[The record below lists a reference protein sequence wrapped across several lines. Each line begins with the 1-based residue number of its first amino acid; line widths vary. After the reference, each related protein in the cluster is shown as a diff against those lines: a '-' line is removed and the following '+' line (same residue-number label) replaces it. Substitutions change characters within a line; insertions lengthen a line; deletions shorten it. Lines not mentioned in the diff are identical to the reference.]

1 MHIASIGIDLGKTT
15 FHLVAL
21 GEQNKVLLR
30 KKFSRPQLLAYTGK
44 LPAAL
49 IGLEACIGAHF
60 VGTALREQGHEVRLS
75 PAQFVK
81 PYRKSNKND
90 LREWAAVRSNE
101 FHHNYRISSKRGISS
116 RRQLPTVSRTPPWLP
131 SGWECRGRRLS
142 IASGSP
148 GTRPGLLQYH
158 AATHRHGRG
167 RDAPAHRWAR

>member
-101 FHHNYRISSKRGISS
+101 FHHNYRISSKRGHFQPPPATYSFAYS
-116 RRQLPTVSRTPPWLP
+116 ALASFRMGMSWSASFHSFRKSWYAARALTVSRCNT
-131 SGWECRGRRLS
+131 
-142 IASGSP
+142 
-148 GTRPGLLQYH
+148 
-158 AATHRHGRG
+158 
-167 RDAPAHRWAR
+167 